1 MMKKNET
8 VVCKDG
14 FRMSVQANEYAYCFP
29 RVNNA
34 KKYKEVEIGYP
45 SHGESLLEQYAEDPT
60 KPTNTVYGY
69 VPVGL
74 VTLVITKHGG
84 MVSGEVPDGVLVYDK
99 AGQNVS
105 STSQANELH

>member
-1 MMKKNET
+1 
-8 VVCKDG
+8 
-14 FRMSVQANEYAYCFP
+14 
-29 RVNNA
+29 
-34 KKYKEVEIGYP
+34 
-45 SHGESLLEQYAEDPT
+45 
-60 KPTNTVYGY
+60 
-69 VPVGL
+69 